1 MLAILL
7 AFLLVA
13 LLFGLGFAV
22 NFLWVVAL
30 IALALWIIGFVV
42 SGPERRWY
50 HW

>member
-13 LLFGLGFAV
+13 VLFGLGFAV
-22 NFLWVVAL
+22 NFLWFVAL
-30 IALALWIIGFVV
+30 IALAFWIIGFVV